1 MSENSNDGRTQLIC
15 LCPLEG
21 VIDIISKKWALLIIN
36 EIGNHGRI
44 RYKELQKELGDMG
57 PNTLAGTLKGLQIEE
72 LIIRENFNE
81 FPPRVEYALTKEGT
95 KLRQAILPLL
105 RCAISKKGTV
115 VAHCSCSRLEKG
127 KILK

>member
-21 VIDIISKKWALLIIN
+21 VINIIGKKWALLIIN

-44 RYKELQKELGDMG
+44 RYKELQKELGG
-57 PNTLAGTLKGLQIEE
+57 ISPKTLAGTLKGLQKGK
-72 LIIRENFNE
+72 LIIRESFNE
-81 FPPRVEYALTKEGT
+81 FPPRVDYALTKEGM

-105 RCAISKKGTV
+105 IWTISKKGTV

-127 KILK
+127 KIIK

>member
-1 MSENSNDGRTQLIC
+1 MSENSNDGGTQLIC

-21 VIDIISKKWALLIIN
+21 VIKIISKKWALLIIN

-72 LIIRENFNE
+72 LIIRESFNE

-105 RCAISKKGTV
+105 RWAISKKGTV
-115 VAHCSCSRLEKG
+115 VAHCSCSRRRGRL
-127 KILK
+127 

>member
-1 MSENSNDGRTQLIC
+1 MSENSNDGGTQLIC

-21 VIDIISKKWALLIIN
+21 IINIISKKWALLIIN

-72 LIIRENFNE
+72 LIIRESFNE

-105 RCAISKKGTV
+105 RWAISKKGTV
-115 VAHCSCSRLEKG
+115 VAHCSCSRRRGRL
-127 KILK
+127 